1 MDHRSGCSFG
11 PGFYRI
17 ELISGAR
24 RYCQTEADV
33 KTVYSLL
40 LLDTIKRVVRDGYC
54 LDPLERMDSPDV
66 LDGERFLNMP
76 QAEAMQAL
84 GGVSEQEYQQA
95 YRAIEDAVLARDRAI
110 SAGARDRPSIVIKR
124 KGRRVADVAALQ
136 VPR

>member
-1 MDHRSGCSFG
+1 MDHRPGCSFG

-54 LDPLERMDSPDV
+54 LDPLERADSPDV

-76 QAEAMQAL
+76 KDEAMRAL
-84 GGVSEQEYQQA
+84 GDISEQEYVRA
-95 YRAIEDAVLARDRAI
+95 YRAVEDAVLARDRAV
-110 SAGARDRPSIVIKR
+110 ATGASDRPSIVIKK
-124 KGRRVADVAALQ
+124 KGR
-136 VPR
+136 P